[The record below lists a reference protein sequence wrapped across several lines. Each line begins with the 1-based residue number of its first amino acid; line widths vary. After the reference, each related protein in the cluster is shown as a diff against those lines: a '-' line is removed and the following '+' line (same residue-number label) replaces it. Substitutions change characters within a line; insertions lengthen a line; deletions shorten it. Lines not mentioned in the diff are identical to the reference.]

1 MKRPRSPKRPNHE
14 EAVLPAEGLARAWI
28 FGVARLVFPVGLP
41 LRQSKDRSFLS
52 MADAIT
58 PLDRLQPCLLDRLTD
73 DEPGKREESRSQR
86 IVSLQRYKAGV
97 LRDLDWLFNSI
108 GHFPDERVGEVTFAD
123 YEEAYRSVINF
134 GIRQLYGRLAPDI
147 EEIEKQLLDA
157 LITFEP
163 RINRRTLKVEVKIER
178 NILSIELTGE
188 LWVNPLPEKLFIK
201 TELDLESSECST
213 KEGSHG

>member
-1 MKRPRSPKRPNHE
+1 MRCRS
-14 EAVLPAEGLARAWI
+14 LT
-28 FGVARLVFPVGLP
+28 
-41 LRQSKDRSFLS
+41 

-97 LRDLDWLFNSI
+97 LRDLEWLFNSV

-123 YEEAYRSVINF
+123 YEEAYRSVLNF

-157 LITFEP
+157 ILTFEP
-163 RINRRTLKVEVKIER
+163 RINRRTLRVDVKIER
-178 NILSIELTGE
+178 NTLSIELTGE

-201 TELDLESSECST
+201 TELDLESSECHM
-213 KEGSHG
+213 KEASHG

>member
-1 MKRPRSPKRPNHE
+1 M
-14 EAVLPAEGLARAWI
+14 
-28 FGVARLVFPVGLP
+28 
-41 LRQSKDRSFLS
+41 
-52 MADAIT
+52 
-58 PLDRLQPCLLDRLTD
+58 
-73 DEPGKREESRSQR
+73 
-86 IVSLQRYKAGV
+86 
-97 LRDLDWLFNSI
+97 
-108 GHFPDERVGEVTFAD
+108 GELTFAD
-123 YEEAYRSVINF
+123 YEDAYRSVINF

-201 TELDLESSECST
+201 TELDLESSECNT
-213 KEGSHG
+213 KEAGHG